1 MAFAVRSL
9 RAGLRSCSRQPTA
22 NRNIAPP
29 RTIYARRAI
38 STTPTRRAD
47 DKDKSQPENV
57 PAEKAPAEQAPVEQA
72 PAAQSNEPVVNTAEL
87 RNSLKTDVV
96 PNEIQG
102 LMRKRNPLYYK
113 PNKEQ
118 REAEAE
124 LLQTYEDQTDFTPEQ
139 KAVFDELEKEIDEL
153 DTALTEAT
161 EVPKKM
167 KKETFWGEDEED
179 PDMLVE
185 DIDDEEP
192 ADDDIV
198 SSAHGKLEEFREHRE
213 YARVAAWQ
221 MPLLS
226 KLTRKFEPPT
236 AEQCL
241 RFRYTTYMGE
251 EHPAASK
258 VVVEFSPRDLPLN
271 EAQQLKLKKLLGAR
285 WNPETDIA
293 KMSCEQFDHQAQN
306 KRYLGD
312 LVEKLVAQAKD
323 KTDMFED
330 IPLDTRHHQIKVRPK
345 FPKEWCLTEERARQ
359 LDEAREKSL
368 LLDQAKEEA
377 GQLVD
382 GNERVDKFFAEPAMV
397 SLRIPEHLNVKK
409 SPRASR

>member
-22 NRNIAPP
+22 TQSIAPL
-29 RTIYARRAI
+29 RSIYARRAL
-38 STTPTRRAD
+38 STTPARRAD
-47 DKDKSQPENV
+47 ETKDKSPSKGS
-57 PAEKAPAEQAPVEQA
+57 PAEKAKAPA
-72 PAAQSNEPVVNTAEL
+72 PAAQSNEPAADTAEL
-87 RNSLKTDVV
+87 RKSLKTDVV
-96 PNEIQG
+96 PNEVQG
-102 LMRKRNPLYYK
+102 LMSRHNSLK
-113 PNKEQ
+113 PSPSKSQ
-118 REAEAE
+118 RAAEAHM
-124 LLQTYEDQTDFTPEQ
+124 LQTYEGQSDFTSEQ
-139 KAVFDELEKEIDEL
+139 KALFDDLEKEIDQL
-153 DTALTEAT
+153 DVAISEAT
-161 EVPKKM
+161 AVPKKM

-192 ADDDIV
+192 ADDDIM
-198 SSAHGKLEEFREHRE
+198 SMAHGKLEEFREYRE

-330 IPLDTRHHQIKVRPK
+330 IPLDTRHHQTKVRPK
-345 FPKEWCLTEERARQ
+345 FPKEWRLTEERMQQLEDVRQ
-359 LDEAREKSL
+359 KSL
-368 LLDQAKEEA
+368 LLDQAKEQG

-382 GNERVDKFFAEPAMV
+382 GNERVDRFFAEPAMAN
-397 SLRIPEHLNVKK
+397 LQIPERLNVKK

>member
-9 RAGLRSCSRQPTA
+9 RAGLRSCGRQPTA
-22 NRNIAPP
+22 TRSIAPP
-29 RTIYARRAI
+29 LTTVYARRAL
-38 STTPTRRAD
+38 SSTPTRRAD
-47 DKDKSQPENV
+47 DKDKSQSED
-57 PAEKAPAEQAPVEQA
+57 APAKET
-72 PAAQSNEPVVNTAEL
+72 PAATSNESAADIAEL
-87 RNSLKTDVV
+87 RKSLKNDVV
-96 PNEIQG
+96 PNEVQG
-102 LMRKRNPLYYK
+102 LMSQSKPLKSNPSK
-113 PNKEQ
+113 SQ
-118 REAEAE
+118 RQAEAR
-124 LLQTYEDQTDFTPEQ
+124 LLQTYEAQSNFTPDQ
-139 KAVFDELEKEIDEL
+139 KAIFDELEKEIDSL
-153 DTALTEAT
+153 DHAINTATA
-161 EVPKKM
+161 VPKKM

-192 ADDDIV
+192 ADDDIM
-198 SSAHGKLEEFREHRE
+198 SMAHGKLEEFREYRE

-271 EAQQLKLKKLLGAR
+271 AAQQLKLKKLLGAR

-345 FPKEWCLTEERARQ
+345 FPKEWRLTEERMQQLEAARQ
-359 LDEAREKSL
+359 KSL
-368 LLDQAKEEA
+368 LLDQHKEET
-377 GQLVD
+377 GLLVD
-382 GNERVDKFFAEPAMV
+382 GNERVDKFFSEPAMA
-397 SLRIPEHLNVKK
+397 SLRIPERLSAKK
-409 SPRASR
+409 PRASR

>member
-22 NRNIAPP
+22 TRSIAPP
-29 RTIYARRAI
+29 RSIYASRAL
-38 STTPTRRAD
+38 STTPAWRAD
-47 DKDKSQPENV
+47 ETKDKSSSEDSPV
-57 PAEKAPAEQAPVEQA
+57 EKAPA
-72 PAAQSNEPVVNTAEL
+72 PAVQPNESAADNAEL
-87 RNSLKTDVV
+87 RKSLKNDVV
-96 PNEIQG
+96 PNEVQG
-102 LMRKRNPLYYK
+102 LMAKHNPLK
-113 PNKEQ
+113 PSPSKSQ
-118 REAEAE
+118 RAAEAR
-124 LLQTYEDQTDFTPEQ
+124 LLQTYEDQSDFTAEQ
-139 KAVFDELEKEIDEL
+139 KALFDDLETEIDQL
-153 DTALTEAT
+153 DAAISEAT
-161 EVPKKM
+161 AVPKKM

-192 ADDDIV
+192 ADDDIM
-198 SSAHGKLEEFREHRE
+198 SMAHGKLEEFREYRE

-345 FPKEWCLTEERARQ
+345 FPKEWRLTEERMQQLEDARQ
-359 LDEAREKSL
+359 KSL
-368 LLDQAKEEA
+368 LLDQAKEQD

-382 GNERVDKFFAEPAMV
+382 GNERVDRFFAEPAMAN
-397 SLRIPEHLNVKK
+397 LQIPERLNVKK